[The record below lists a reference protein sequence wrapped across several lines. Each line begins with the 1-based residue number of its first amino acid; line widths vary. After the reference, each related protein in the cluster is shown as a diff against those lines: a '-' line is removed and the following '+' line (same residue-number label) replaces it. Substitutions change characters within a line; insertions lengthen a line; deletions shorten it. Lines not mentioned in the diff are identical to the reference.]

1 MFVGY
6 NTVIMEGSIIGDGVI
21 LDPNSVVPPGR
32 IIPPM
37 QHWGGNPIK
46 FIRDVEDRDRHTTR
60 VAAECLVHKSEAYID
75 NFLPFNNAYLL
86 KENDLP
92 EDAIEFKTHRNPY
105 QSIIQ
110 NDYNPRRTY

>member
-1 MFVGY
+1 
-6 NTVIMEGSIIGDGVI
+6 MEGVRIGNGVI

-32 IIPPM
+32 MIPDN

-46 FIRDVEDRDRHTTR
+46 FIREVEDRDRHVIRLATE
-60 VAAECLVHKSEAYID
+60 AADSKSLGYKA

-92 EDAIEFKTHRNPY
+92 EDRITFSDHRSLY
-105 QSIIQ
+105 QTII
-110 NDYNPRRTY
+110 NTGYDPHRTY